1 MKEKNTVFYK
11 CPICGN
17 VIGLIDGDINHMMCC
32 GRKMELLV
40 ANSEDAAVEKHV
52 PVYERVEDEIVVKV
66 GSIEHPMDKD
76 HYIMWVAQ
84 VSDNQTTRVRLYPE
98 QVTVVRFKYIPNST
112 IYAYCNKHGLW
123 KTEVK

>member
-52 PVYERVEDEIVVKV
+52 PVYERIEDEIVVKV

-98 QVTVVRFKYIPNST
+98 QGTVVRFKYIPNST

>member
-52 PVYERVEDEIVVKV
+52 PVYERIEDEIVVKV

-98 QVTVVRFKYIPNST
+98 QGIEVRFKYIPNST